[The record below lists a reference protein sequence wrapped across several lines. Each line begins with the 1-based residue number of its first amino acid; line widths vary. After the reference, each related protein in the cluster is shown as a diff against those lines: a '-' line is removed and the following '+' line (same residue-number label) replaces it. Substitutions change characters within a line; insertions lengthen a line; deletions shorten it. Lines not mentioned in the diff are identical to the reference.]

1 MRNRARFRT
10 SFGSASLPTCTK
22 CRVRRSTEGYENMG
36 WKDSVDGVVYPD
48 GSQVKQPK
56 GLVELQGYVFDA
68 RMRMAEIF
76 DVVGEPARAAE
87 LRAAAK
93 TLRDRFEDAFWCE
106 DLGFYAFGLDPAKQ
120 PIKSLASN

>member
-36 WKDSVDGVVYPD
+36 WKDSWDAVVYPD

-68 RMRMAEIF
+68 RMRMAEVF
-76 DVVGEPARAAE
+76 LALGKPDRATQLRMAAAE
-87 LRAAAK
+87 LR
-93 TLRDRFEDAFWCE
+93 RRFEEAFWSE
-106 DLGFYAFGLDPAKQ
+106 DLGF
-120 PIKSLASN
+120 